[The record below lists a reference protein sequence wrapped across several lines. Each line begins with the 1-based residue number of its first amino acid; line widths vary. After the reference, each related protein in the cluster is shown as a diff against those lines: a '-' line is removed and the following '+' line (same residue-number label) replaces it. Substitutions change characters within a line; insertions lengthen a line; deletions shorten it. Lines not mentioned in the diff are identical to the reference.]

1 MGQKDVYVG
10 EEAQSKRGILT
21 LKYPIQHGIVSSWDD
36 MEMIWHHTF
45 YNELRVAPEEHLVL
59 LTEAPLN
66 PKANREKMTQIMFET
81 FDVPTMYVAI
91 QDVLSLYSSGLTTG
105 IVTIQVIVGEGA
117 ADEQSRVSSGDGS
130 RQYRASFDPMAPH
143 VPSRVSQLP
152 GN

>member
-1 MGQKDVYVG
+1 MGQKDVYLG

-45 YNELRVAPEEHLVL
+45 YNELRVTPEEHLVL

-105 IVTIQVIVGEGA
+105 EVA
-117 ADEQSRVSSGDGS
+117 AHEQSRVSSGDGS